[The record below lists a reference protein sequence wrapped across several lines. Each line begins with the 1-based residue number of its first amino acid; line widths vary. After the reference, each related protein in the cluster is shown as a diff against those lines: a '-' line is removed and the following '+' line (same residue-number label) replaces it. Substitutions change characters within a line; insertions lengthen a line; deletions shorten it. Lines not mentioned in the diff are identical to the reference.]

1 MLYEEL
7 LKSQNKQQK
16 QEYKKDMKEKWN
28 RGESEMRVTAPTISP
43 HYSPATPNHLFNHP
57 TPPDVTSQQQYSTP
71 RA

>member
-16 QEYKKDMKEKWN
+16 QEYKMGMNEKWS
-28 RGESEMRVTAPTISP
+28 RGESEMRGTAPTISP
-43 HYSPATPNHLFNHP
+43 HYSPITPLHP
-57 TPPDVTSQQQYSTP
+57 SNPTTIPDVTSQQQYSTL

>member
-16 QEYKKDMKEKWN
+16 QEYKKDMKEKWS
-28 RGESEMRVTAPTISP
+28 RDESEMRGTAPTISP
-43 HYSPATPNHLFNHP
+43 HYSPAIPLHPPNHP
-57 TPPDVTSQQQYSTP
+57 IPPDVTSQQQYSTP